1 MIIVN
6 NKLKEYVSGMVQSV
20 SIESRAQ
27 GRYILIGL
35 HITINFIAMGED
47 MDCSLAY
54 DNM

>member
-1 MIIVN
+1 MSV
-6 NKLKEYVSGMVQSV
+6 VQSV
-20 SIESRAQ
+20 SIEM